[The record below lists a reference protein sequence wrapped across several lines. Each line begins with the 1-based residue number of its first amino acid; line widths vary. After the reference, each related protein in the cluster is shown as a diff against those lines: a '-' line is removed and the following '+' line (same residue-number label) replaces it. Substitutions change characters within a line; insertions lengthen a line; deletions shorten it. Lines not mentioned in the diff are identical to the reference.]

1 MSAKIQRLLSL
12 ILLFF
17 ISIFHF
23 NYVQFEYINTQLLKG
38 NVSDEYVSSFYEKIP
53 YEKPIEMTIT
63 TLFNSGVR
71 DCSLLKK
78 LTNSLLEINPNSYT
92 AYYIKGVCAELAGE
106 FSQGVSYLT
115 RAQKNNPYNP
125 DILYALAVLKFKSG
139 DYSGSKDTVVLY
151 KEISLDLSRL
161 SPLEKALDSISNN

>member
-17 ISIFHF
+17 IFVFHF
-23 NYVQFEYINTQLLKG
+23 NYVKFEYINTQLLKG
-38 NVSDEYVSSFYEKIP
+38 NLSDEYISSFHKKFP
-53 YEKPIEMTIT
+53 YERPVEMTIT

-71 DCSLLKK
+71 DCSLLEK
-78 LTNSLLEINPNSYT
+78 LTNSLLEINPKNYT

-106 FSQGVSYLT
+106 FSQGVSYLN

-139 DYSGSKDTVVLY
+139 DYSGSKDAVVLY
-151 KEISLDLSRL
+151 KEISKDLSRL
-161 SPLEKALDSISNN
+161 SPLEEALDSISDD